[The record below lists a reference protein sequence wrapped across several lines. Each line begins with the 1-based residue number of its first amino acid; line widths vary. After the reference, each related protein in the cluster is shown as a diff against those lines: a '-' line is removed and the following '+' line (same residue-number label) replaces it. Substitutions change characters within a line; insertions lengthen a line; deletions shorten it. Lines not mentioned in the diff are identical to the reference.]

1 MRSFLNYFFY
11 HQFFI
16 SICAVAMSYQTVLIL
31 HLPLTEFSFYSFVFF
46 ATMLSYTAHFWLAS
60 KKSNGSM
67 QLQWYCQHQSFTITL
82 LLISF
87 IGLIISFFYIRYI
100 WPFILAA
107 TLLNLFYTGP
117 LLFKK
122 PLQLP
127 KLFTYVKS
135 YVIGF
140 VWAYV
145 SVILPIALVG
155 ETFTISILVLFF
167 NRFLLVSLLVLI
179 FDYRDKLPDYEFGI
193 HTPANAMNEKEF
205 GGFFLVNAIVYSIS
219 VVLLALFVKEPVLF
233 LQFLLAP
240 LMILLQQQSKKQ
252 PSDFFYLFRVDGVM
266 ILSLLLS
273 LFLLI

>member
-31 HLPLTEFSFYSFVFF
+31 HLPLAEFSFYSFIFF
-46 ATMLSYTAHFWLAS
+46 ATMLSYAAHFWLAS
-60 KKSNGSM
+60 KKDGDSQ
-67 QLQWYCQHQSFTITL
+67 QLQWYRQHSQFTL
-82 LLISF
+82 LLL
-87 IGLIISFFYIRYI
+87 LICCAALILSFFYIRKI
-100 WPFILAA
+100 WLFVLIAGI
-107 TLLNLFYTGP
+107 LNLFYTGP
-117 LLFKK
+117 LLLER
-122 PLQLP
+122 PLRLP

-145 SVILPIALVG
+145 SVILPIAFAG
-155 ETFTISILVLFF
+155 EVFTITVLFL
-167 NRFLLVSLLVLI
+167 FLHHFMLVSLLVLI

-193 HTPANAMNEKEF
+193 HTPANAMNEQEF
-205 GGFFLVNAIVYSIS
+205 GVFFLTNTIVYALTI
-219 VVLLALFVKEPVLF
+219 VVLAVFTKEPVFF
-233 LQFLLAP
+233 LQLLLAP
-240 LMILLQQQSKKQ
+240 VIIFLQRLSKKQ
-252 PSDFFYLFRVDGVM
+252 PSDLFYLFRVDGIM